1 MEATRLK
8 VFIKALLVN
17 FALII
22 IGAYGIPSILWG
34 DWEQAELILQ
44 LLLVTVII
52 RFLMLLTNK
61 FIINN
66 MIVGY
71 VLELAMTLA
80 VVLGFN
86 AIFQWYALRYL
97 WGLILTVVLVYIV
110 AIILDIARTRRDV
123 AFINEQIKLR
133 RKTLSQHEK
142 ER

>member
-1 MEATRLK
+1 MEAIRLK

-17 FALII
+17 FALIV
-22 IGAYGIPSILWG
+22 IGAYGIPFIVWG
-34 DWEQAELILQ
+34 EWEQAELILQ
-44 LLLVTVII
+44 LLLATVVI
-52 RFLMLLTNK
+52 RLLLLLTNK
-61 FIINN
+61 LNINN
-66 MIVGY
+66 IIAGY

-86 AIFQWYALRYL
+86 VIFQWYALQYV

-110 AIILDIARTRRDV
+110 AILLDIARTRRDV

-133 RKTLSQHEK
+133 RKTLSEHEK

>member
-1 MEATRLK
+1 MK

-86 AIFQWYALRYL
+86 AIFHWYALRYV

>member
-1 MEATRLK
+1 MK

-17 FALII
+17 FALIV

>member
-1 MEATRLK
+1 MK